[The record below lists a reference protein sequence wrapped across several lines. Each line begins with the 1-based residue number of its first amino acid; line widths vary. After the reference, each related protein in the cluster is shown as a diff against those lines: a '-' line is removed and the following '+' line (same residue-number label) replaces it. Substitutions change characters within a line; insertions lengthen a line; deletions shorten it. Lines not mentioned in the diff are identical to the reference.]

1 MSAVAERYA
10 AALADVVMER
20 KGAPDIP
27 EGLTQFVDLF
37 FASGDLR
44 NALESP
50 AVDREVKIR
59 IIDELAEKM
68 KLNDAVR
75 NFICLVVDHRRTHML
90 REIAQLLSVEL
101 DRRQKIVKL
110 AVTSARKL
118 DEGERK
124 QLIEVFNGK
133 DKSAKKKVRASF
145 AEDPALLGG
154 VVVRV
159 GSTVYDGSVR
169 EQLNRLR
176 ERLESE

>member
-1 MSAVAERYA
+1 MSAVVERYA

-20 KGAPDIP
+20 KGAPNVP
-27 EGLTQFVDLF
+27 EDLAQFTDVF
-37 FASGDLR
+37 FASADLR

-50 AVDREVKIR
+50 AVDRAVKSKIIEEV
-59 IIDELAEKM
+59 AEKM
-68 KLNDAVR
+68 KLDDAVR
-75 NFICLVVDHRRTHML
+75 NFICLVVDNGRTHML

-101 DRRQKIVKL
+101 NRRQNIVKL

-118 DEGERK
+118 GEGERTR
-124 QLIEVFNGK
+124 LIEVFKGDDPK
-133 DKSAKKKVRASF
+133 RKVRASF
-145 AEDPALLGG
+145 TEDQALLGG

>member
-20 KGAPDIP
+20 KGAPDVP
-27 EGLTQFVDLF
+27 EDLAQFVDLF
-37 FASGDLR
+37 FASADLR

-50 AVDREVKIR
+50 AVDRAVKIK
-59 IIDELAEKM
+59 IVEEVAEKM
-68 KLNDAVR
+68 KLNEAVR
-75 NFICLVVDHRRTHML
+75 NFICVIVDNGRTHLL
-90 REIAQLLSVEL
+90 REIVQLLSVEL
-101 DRRQKIVKL
+101 DRRQNIVKL
-110 AVTSARKL
+110 EVTSAQKL
-118 DEGERK
+118 DDGERTR
-124 QLIEVFNGK
+124 LIAVFKGE
-133 DKSAKKKVRASF
+133 DSKKKVRASF
-145 AEDPALLGG
+145 AEDETLLGG

>member
-1 MSAVAERYA
+1 LSAIAERYA

-20 KGAPDIP
+20 KGAPDVP
-27 EGLTQFVDLF
+27 EDLAEFVNLYF
-37 FASGDLR
+37 SSADLR

-50 AVDREVKIR
+50 AVDREVKIK
-59 IIDELAEKM
+59 IVEEVAEKM

-75 NFICLVVDHRRTHML
+75 NFICLVVDNRRTHML
-90 REIAQLLSVEL
+90 REMVQLLSVEL
-101 DRRQKIVKL
+101 DRRQHIVKL
-110 AVTSARKL
+110 EVTSAQKL
-118 DEGERK
+118 DDGERTR
-124 QLIEVFNGK
+124 LIEVFKGDDPK
-133 DKSAKKKVRASF
+133 AKVRANF

-154 VVVRV
+154 LVVRV

>member
-20 KGAPDIP
+20 KGAPDVP
-27 EGLTQFVDLF
+27 EDLAQFVDLF
-37 FASGDLR
+37 FSSADLR

-50 AVDREVKIR
+50 AVGREAKIR
-59 IIDELAEKM
+59 IIDEVAEKM
-68 KLNDAVR
+68 KLNEVVR
-75 NFICLVVDHRRTHML
+75 NFICVVVDHRRTHML
-90 REIAQLLSVEL
+90 REIVQLLSVEL
-101 DRRQKIVKL
+101 NRRQHIVQL
-110 AVTSARKL
+110 EVTSAQKL
-118 DEGERK
+118 DDGERNR
-124 QLIEVFNGK
+124 LIGIFKGK
-133 DKSAKKKVRASF
+133 DSKKKVKARF
-145 AEDPALLGG
+145 AEDRELLGG

>member
-27 EGLTQFVDLF
+27 EGLAEFVDLF
-37 FASGDLR
+37 FASVDLR

-50 AVDREVKIR
+50 AVEREVKIK
-59 IIDELAEKM
+59 IIDEVAEKM
-68 KLNDAVR
+68 KLNEAVR
-75 NFICLVVDHRRTHML
+75 NFICVVVDHRRTHML
-90 REIAQLLSVEL
+90 REIVQLLSVQL
-101 DRRQKIVKL
+101 DRRQNIVKL
-110 AVTSARKL
+110 VVTSARKL
-118 DEGERK
+118 DERERAE
-124 QLIEVFNGK
+124 LIEAFDGK
-133 DKSAKKKVRASF
+133 DKKKKVRATF
-145 AEDPALLGG
+145 AEDRALLGG

-176 ERLESE
+176 EQLESE

>member
-1 MSAVAERYA
+1 LSAVAERYA

-27 EGLTQFVDLF
+27 EGLAEFVDLF
-37 FASGDLR
+37 FASAELR

-50 AVDREVKIR
+50 AVEREVKIK
-59 IIDELAEKM
+59 IIDEVAEKM
-68 KLNDAVR
+68 KLNEAVR

-90 REIAQLLSVEL
+90 REIVEL
-101 DRRQKIVKL
+101 DRRQNILKL

-118 DEGERK
+118 DDGERTK
-124 QLIEVFNGK
+124 LIEVFKGK
-133 DKSAKKKVRASF
+133 DSEKKVRASF
-145 AEDPALLGG
+145 AEDRTLLGG

>member
-20 KGAPDIP
+20 KGAPDVP
-27 EGLTQFVDLF
+27 EGLAQFVDVF
-37 FASGDLR
+37 FSSADLR

-50 AVDREVKIR
+50 AVDREVKIK
-59 IIDELAEKM
+59 IVDEVAEKM

-75 NFICLVVDHRRTHML
+75 NFVCMVVDNRRTHML
-90 REIAQLLSVEL
+90 REMVEL
-101 DRRQKIVKL
+101 LNVELNRREHIVKL
-110 AVTSARKL
+110 EVTSARKL
-118 DEGERK
+118 DEDERTR
-124 QLIEVFNGK
+124 LIEVFKGDDSK
-133 DKSAKKKVRASF
+133 RQVRASF
-145 AEDPALLGG
+145 AEDETLLGG

>member
-1 MSAVAERYA
+1 LSAVAERYA

-20 KGAPDIP
+20 KGAPDIQ
-27 EGLTQFVDLF
+27 EGLAEFVDVF
-37 FASGDLR
+37 FGSADLR

-50 AVDREVKIR
+50 AVEREVKIK

-68 KLNDAVR
+68 RLNEAVR
-75 NFICLVVDHRRTHML
+75 NFICLVVDHHRTQML
-90 REIAQLLSVEL
+90 REIVQLLSVEL
-101 DRRQKIVKL
+101 DRRQNIVKL

-118 DEGERK
+118 DERERT
-124 QLIEVFNGK
+124 QLIEAFDSK
-133 DKSAKKKVRASF
+133 DQKRKVRASF
-145 AEDPALLGG
+145 AEDRTLLGG

>member
-1 MSAVAERYA
+1 LSAVAERYA

-27 EGLTQFVDLF
+27 EGLAEFVDLF
-37 FASGDLR
+37 FAFADLR

-50 AVDREVKIR
+50 AVEREVKIK
-59 IIDELAEKM
+59 IIDEVAEKM
-68 KLNDAVR
+68 KLNEAVR

-90 REIAQLLSVEL
+90 REIVQLLSVEL
-101 DRRQKIVKL
+101 DRRQNILKL

-118 DEGERK
+118 DDGERTK
-124 QLIEVFNGK
+124 LIEVFKGK
-133 DKSAKKKVRASF
+133 DSEKKVRASF
-145 AEDPALLGG
+145 AEDRTLLGG

>member
-1 MSAVAERYA
+1 LSAVAERYA

-20 KGAPDIP
+20 KGAPDVP
-27 EGLTQFVDLF
+27 EDLTQFVNLF
-37 FASGDLR
+37 FSSADLR

-50 AVDREVKIR
+50 AVDREVKIK
-59 IIDELAEKM
+59 IVDEVAEKM

-75 NFICLVVDHRRTHML
+75 NFICVVVDNRRTHML
-90 REIAQLLSVEL
+90 REIAELLNVEL
-101 DRRQKIVKL
+101 NRRQDIVKL
-110 AVTSARKL
+110 EVTSARKL
-118 DEGERK
+118 DEGERTR
-124 QLIEVFNGK
+124 LIEIFKG
-133 DKSAKKKVRASF
+133 DDAKKKVRASF
-145 AEDPALLGG
+145 AEDETLLGG

>member
-27 EGLTQFVDLF
+27 EGLAQFADVF
-37 FASGDLR
+37 FSSADLR

-50 AVDREVKIR
+50 AVDREVKIK
-59 IIDELAEKM
+59 IVDEVAEKM

-75 NFICLVVDHRRTHML
+75 NFICVVVDNRRTHML
-90 REIAQLLSVEL
+90 REIVGLLNVEL
-101 DRRQKIVKL
+101 NRRQHIVQL
-110 AVTSARKL
+110 EVMSARKL
-118 DEGERK
+118 NDGERTR
-124 QLIEVFNGK
+124 LIEVFKG
-133 DKSAKKKVRASF
+133 DDSKKKVRASF
-145 AEDPALLGG
+145 AEDETLLGG

-176 ERLESE
+176 ERLETE

>member
-20 KGAPDIP
+20 KDAPDIP
-27 EGLTQFVDLF
+27 GDLAQFVDVF
-37 FASGDLR
+37 FSSADLR

-50 AVDREVKIR
+50 AVEREVKIK
-59 IIDELAEKM
+59 IVDEIAEKM

-75 NFICLVVDHRRTHML
+75 NFICVVVDNRRTHML
-90 REIAQLLSVEL
+90 REIVEL
-101 DRRQKIVKL
+101 LHTELNRRQHIVKL
-110 AVTSARKL
+110 DVTSARKL
-118 DEGERK
+118 DEDERTR
-124 QLIEVFNGK
+124 LIAVFKG
-133 DKSAKKKVRASF
+133 DDSKKKVRASF
-145 AEDPALLGG
+145 AEDETLLGG